1 MEKVLKV
8 YVGRYGTI
16 SLPLVDGIESVT
28 GERVQ
33 YYNDGEGPT
42 DGPYIYGNYI
52 TIRYDYVA
60 FTVGVDWPLEKD
72 DLGEFEKIELTITFL
87 EDVLSVKY
95 QAYVGSSVIE
105 ETRTI
110 PRMTEEYLVVFEND
124 SISHIVNFQLDYP
137 YSDYLVCEQFEMTMR
152 Q

>member
-8 YVGRYGTI
+8 YIGRYG
-16 SLPLVDGIESVT
+16 SLRIPLIEGIKSIT
-28 GERVQ
+28 GECVQ

-52 TIRYDYVA
+52 MVKYNYVA
-60 FTVGVDWPLEKD
+60 FTIGVDWPLDKD

-87 EDVLSVKY
+87 EDELSVKY
-95 QAYVGSSVIE
+95 QVYVGSSVIE
-105 ETRTI
+105 ETIVI
-110 PRMTEEYLVVFEND
+110 PRMSEEYLVVFEND
-124 SISHIVNFQLDYP
+124 KIPYAVNFQLDYP
-137 YSDYLVCEQFEMTMR
+137 YSDYTIDEQFEMTMR